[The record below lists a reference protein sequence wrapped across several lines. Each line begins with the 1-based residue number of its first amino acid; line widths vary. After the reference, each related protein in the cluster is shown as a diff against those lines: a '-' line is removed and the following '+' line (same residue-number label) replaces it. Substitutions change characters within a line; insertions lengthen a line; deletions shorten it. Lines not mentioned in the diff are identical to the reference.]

1 MKFRD
6 GKERDPE
13 DCGYLLLDQKEVDVI
28 LNKKKDSSDY
38 KPSFERV
45 QEFANQKPIVF
56 LYRIKLKDLDVG
68 EGFYTEDINYVCR
81 RIE

>member
-13 DCGYLLLDQKEVDVI
+13 DYVYLLLDQKEVSIIQRKREDD
-28 LNKKKDSSDY
+28 KSY
-38 KPSFERV
+38 KQSFERV
-45 QEFANQKPIVF
+45 QEFTNQKPIAS
-56 LYRIKLKDLDVG
+56 LYRIKLKDLDIG

>member
-13 DCGYLLLDQKEVDVI
+13 DCGYLLLDQKEVYAI
-28 LNKKKDSSDY
+28 LGKRDEDKSY

-45 QEFANQKPIVF
+45 QEFANQRPTVF

>member
-13 DCGYLLLDQKEVDVI
+13 DCVYLLLDQKEVSIIQRKREDD
-28 LNKKKDSSDY
+28 KSY
-38 KPSFERV
+38 KQSFERA
-45 QEFANQKPIVF
+45 QEFANQKPTVF